1 MSWGPKF
8 QPLDLRDPKILRKH
22 LDINLIHLCL
32 ARVSIYS
39 ERHVESLRKRDGV
52 RQLHCSMASLAA
64 STRNLRHPLHLPYY
78 YDPLR
83 LDYHPLEY
91 TRVWNGK
98 NRRMEE
104 GEMGSPGCCHAG
116 NRKSCFASK

>member
-1 MSWGPKF
+1 MELVKMWPAPLHCLMSWGPKF

-52 RQLHCSMASLAA
+52 R
-64 STRNLRHPLHLPYY
+64 
-78 YDPLR
+78 
-83 LDYHPLEY
+83 
-91 TRVWNGK
+91 
-98 NRRMEE
+98 
-104 GEMGSPGCCHAG
+104 
-116 NRKSCFASK
+116 